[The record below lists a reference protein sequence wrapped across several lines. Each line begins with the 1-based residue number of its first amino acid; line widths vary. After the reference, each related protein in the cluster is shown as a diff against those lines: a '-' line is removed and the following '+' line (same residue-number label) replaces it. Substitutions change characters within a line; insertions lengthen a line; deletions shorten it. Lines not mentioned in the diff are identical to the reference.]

1 MILNWLDIVIL
12 VPLAWF
18 AFIGLKNGL
27 IRELVS
33 MIALILG
40 IFITIRFSDVVAGW
54 LGDMQHARK
63 IAFFLTFIGTLI
75 GVHLIGKLFEN
86 ISKNFLPS
94 FINHLFGL
102 LFGAAKVLIIMS
114 VLISFVR
121 IIDTKSIII
130 TPKVQNNSLLYRY
143 VEPIFPHCKV
153 WVNDLL
159 PEDTF

>member
-1 MILNWLDIVIL
+1 MLNWLDIVIL

-33 MIALILG
+33 MLALVLG
-40 IFITIRFSDVVAGW
+40 VFITIKFSDVVAGW
-54 LGDMQHARK
+54 LDNVQHAKK

-75 GVHLIGKLFEN
+75 AVHLVGKLFEN
-86 ISKNFLPS
+86 VWKLVIPS

-114 VLISFVR
+114 VLISFVK
-121 IIDTKSIII
+121 IIDSKSIIL
-130 TPKVQNNSLLYRY
+130 TPEAKSSSLLYPY

-153 WVNDLL
+153 WASELFADQ
-159 PEDTF
+159 